1 MLERRSRKTDRGA
14 VLLVLI
20 AVVVLATA
28 AYAWIALRV
37 DRITESLRR
46 RRPLNVLCGRSGG
59 VSLVA
64 RNADAASYRHM
75 LTMKLLWS
83 GAAVLG
89 LLISLFEGAPV
100 MTAGFLAVFASFFG
114 VWLYYRLRLKI
125 V

>member
-1 MLERRSRKTDRGA
+1 MFPPLLRKLF
-14 VLLVLI
+14 VLHFALDYLFAIPLMIAPVRTMALFGWDNAEPVATRLV
-20 AVVVLATA
+20 A
-28 AYAWIALRV
+28 AALLG
-37 DRITESLRR
+37 I
-46 RRPLNVLCGRSGG
+46 GG
-59 VSLVA
+59 VSLIA